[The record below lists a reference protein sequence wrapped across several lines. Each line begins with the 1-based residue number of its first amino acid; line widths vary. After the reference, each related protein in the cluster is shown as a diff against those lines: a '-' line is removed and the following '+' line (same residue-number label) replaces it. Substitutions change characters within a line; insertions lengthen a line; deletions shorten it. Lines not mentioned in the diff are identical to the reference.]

1 MAVIKLHSNAV
12 DWFREEYCKHCD
24 RACLYFSKEMVTCIL
39 ANILFELQAFFG
51 DFKKPETEETVKKLR
66 KALELMESEEK
77 KTENKE

>member
-1 MAVIKLHSNAV
+1 MSEIKLHSNAV

-51 DFKKPETEETVKKLR
+51 DFKKPEIEKTAKKLK

-77 KTENKE
+77 AENKK

>member
-77 KTENKE
+77 TENKK